1 MSVET
6 TYHNAAGAF
15 SDIIR
20 PMLGQLLITLLVIV
34 LAALYVRKRALRE
47 SKSSKTSPPGSKTA
61 TSGAAAGKNAK
72 SNPWRANKSDKA
84 SAAAPV
90 SSASGADLRVLVIAA
105 VAMATMLGATLYF
118 LAWQDARSSVTVILH
133 RDNNS
138 QPVIYEVRKRDLG
151 ERSFKTVDGTHVRV
165 SANERIEIIGL

>member
-1 MSVET
+1 MSADT
-6 TYHNAAGAF
+6 TYHNALGAF
-15 SDIIR
+15 SGIIHH
-20 PMLGQLLITLLVIV
+20 MLGQLLITLLVIV
-34 LAALYVRKRALRE
+34 LAVLYVRKRALRE
-47 SKSSKTSPPGSKTA
+47 KNRASSNSSTPGNKTA
-61 TSGAAAGKNAK
+61 TTGAATGKAAK
-72 SNPWRANKSDKA
+72 HNPWRGSKPDTPST
-84 SAAAPV
+84 AAP
-90 SSASGADLRVLVIAA
+90 ASGADLKVLVIAG